1 MIIRKFKKSD
11 ANVVSKLIRK
21 NDLEVAVKFYPKKVV
36 IARLKEI
43 TPAKILKKSL
53 KRICY
58 VADENKKIIG
68 YISLSGNEIKKLF
81 VLPKFH
87 KKGIGRK
94 LLSKIEKIA
103 KKKDIKK
110 LILYSNFYTEEFY
123 KKCGF
128 RRLKIVWE
136 KAGDLKYKQIYMEK
150 NLKWFTFS
158 QHKKYMKFY
167 QN

>member
-1 MIIRKFKKSD
+1 MKIRKFKKSD
-11 ANVVSKLIRK
+11 TNAVSNLIRK
-21 NDLEVAVKFYPKKVV
+21 NDLEVAMKFYPKKVV

-58 VADENKKIIG
+58 IAEENKKIIG

-87 KKGIGRK
+87 KKGIGKK
-94 LLSKIEKIA
+94 LLDKIEKFS
-103 KKKDIKK
+103 KNKCIKK
-110 LILYSNFYTEEFY
+110 LVLYSNFYTEEFY

-128 RRLKIVWE
+128 KRLKIIWE
-136 KAGDLKYKQIYMEK
+136 KVGDLKYKQIYMEK
-150 NLKWFTFS
+150 KLK
-158 QHKKYMKFY
+158 
-167 QN
+167 